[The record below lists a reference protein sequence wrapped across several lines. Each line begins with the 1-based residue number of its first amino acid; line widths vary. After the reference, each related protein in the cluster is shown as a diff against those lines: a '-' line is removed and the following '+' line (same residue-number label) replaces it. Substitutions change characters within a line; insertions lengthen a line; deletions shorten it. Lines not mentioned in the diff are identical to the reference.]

1 MCIRYVA
8 NSPGDL
14 RTGGASRATPHPA
27 LRALEPLASRARSTR
42 RNTPHPAPDNAH
54 NQTAPSG
61 QNEQTCSGWAGGK
74 EHVQSSHAS
83 ARHSSR
89 ARLTLRSEAR
99 DTTGRSPASYT
110 QLSQFTLRQSCRS
123 PNPQTE
129 DPRAAPIARR
139 VSCKCELHSS
149 SRHTHIR
156 PMPRSASCDVSS
168 ANATDTSM
176 QPTSQASQ
184 SERPTSLNASPAASK
199 AAGSANRQRTCRS
212 IA

>member
-89 ARLTLRSEAR
+89 ARLALRSEAR
-99 DTTGRSPASYT
+99 HHARRRVTHSSVDSHSVSHAAPQIPKPKIRAPRPSRAASPAS
-110 QLSQFTLRQSCRS
+110 
-123 PNPQTE
+123 
-129 DPRAAPIARR
+129 
-139 VSCKCELHSS
+139 
-149 SRHTHIR
+149 
-156 PMPRSASCDVSS
+156 VSS
-168 ANATDTSM
+168 TPPPITLTYGPCRVPRHAISVRMPSRRRSVRGTHVYKIC
-176 QPTSQASQ
+176 
-184 SERPTSLNASPAASK
+184 SK
-199 AAGSANRQRTCRS
+199 
-212 IA
+212 